1 MSEVSVESASAAG
14 LGRWAYQNG
23 SISAAATAAYQ
34 SEASAAV
41 AQFLQENA
49 FLNDLLVEIRD
60 WVSKVFGAATSVRLD
75 LLDDPEFRGEPQLY
89 VVILTPL
96 AAEAALALQARLD
109 DEWWLDNLERARGK
123 LNIYTECV

>member
-1 MSEVSVESASAAG
+1 MSEVSVESVSAAG

-23 SISAAATAAYQ
+23 NSAGAATAAAQ
-34 SEASAAV
+34 SEAPAAV

-60 WVSKVFGAATSVRLD
+60 RVSKVFGAATSIRLD
-75 LLDDPEFRGEPQLY
+75 LLDDPDFLGEPKLY
-89 VVILTPL
+89 AVILTPL
-96 AAEAALALQARLD
+96 AAESALALQARLD